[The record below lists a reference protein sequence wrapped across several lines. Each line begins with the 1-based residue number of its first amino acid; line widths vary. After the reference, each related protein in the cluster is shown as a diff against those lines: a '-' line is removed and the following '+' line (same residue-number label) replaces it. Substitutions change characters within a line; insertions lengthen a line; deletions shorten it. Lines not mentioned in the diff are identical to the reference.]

1 MALLVDDDSGTY
13 DHADRFGRCGV
24 KQVDGWINRHWSSVF
39 LHPTGCFSWMV
50 DFTNQDIQPLVVSSG
65 INVDSLHNK
74 MGKFLFVVAIAYCL
88 IADFGLSARKWY
100 SQEVVFSDWRGIP
113 PVDYSTNVPVSTWYS
128 GHSSKY
134 LRAENLQ
141 QFLAEPDTVTLGI
154 DYYALTPV
162 SGKFASGFHFQW
174 ESDSLKRGGVLVA
187 KSIHGKIIVQG
198 R

>member
-1 MALLVDDDSGTY
+1 M
-13 DHADRFGRCGV
+13 GRV
-24 KQVDGWINRHWSSVF
+24 
-39 LHPTGCFSWMV
+39 
-50 DFTNQDIQPLVVSSG
+50 
-65 INVDSLHNK
+65 
-74 MGKFLFVVAIAYCL
+74 LFILAIGYCL
-88 IADFGLSARKWY
+88 FEDIGLRESKWY
-100 SQEVVFSDWRGIP
+100 SQEVRFSDWRGIP
-113 PVDYSTNVPVSTWYS
+113 AVDYATNAPLSTWYS
-128 GHSSKY
+128 GHSAKY

-174 ESDSLKRGGVLVA
+174 ESDSLKKGGVLIA

>member
-1 MALLVDDDSGTY
+1 
-13 DHADRFGRCGV
+13 
-24 KQVDGWINRHWSSVF
+24 
-39 LHPTGCFSWMV
+39 MV

-74 MGKFLFVVAIAYCL
+74 MGKFLFVVAIGYCL

-100 SQEVVFSDWRGIP
+100 CKRYILRLARDSSVDYLTTFRFRPGIRGIHQNTFAP
-113 PVDYSTNVPVSTWYS
+113 RTVAVSS
-128 GHSSKY
+128 
-134 LRAENLQ
+134 
-141 QFLAEPDTVTLGI
+141 AEPDTVTLGI